1 MMITVGDE
9 KLDWYEGMTVARVL
23 AVIKDDHPYAVVR
36 IDGKT
41 VSRPN
46 FGKTAVSDHA
56 EILLIP
62 MIAGG

>member
-1 MMITVGDE
+1 MITVGDE
-9 KLDWYEGMTVARVL
+9 KLDWYEGMTVAKVL
-23 AVIKDDHPYAVVR
+23 SAIKDGHTYAVVR
-36 IDGKT
+36 MDGQT

-46 FGKTAVSDHA
+46 FDKTVVCDHS